1 MSIVTSED
9 FYRTMV
15 ENSHHLLYAMGVDGT
30 ILYASPSWQTL
41 LGYEVSEL
49 VQQPWHNVLYSGD
62 ADKSEHALSLLVTH
76 KVGSLSC
83 EQRLCHKQGELRW
96 FSINLSPIKDAQ
108 GNIAY
113 IIGNGHDIT
122 HYKALAQQLQE
133 SADFFTS
140 VTDALPDPLFVK
152 DENHRMIS
160 VNTAYCH
167 LINRT
172 AAEILSEYSDDLVP
186 KAELELFW
194 QSDTLALA
202 STQALETEETL
213 TDKEN
218 VQHIIIT
225 KKVAHNLP
233 NGKKILIGTISDVT
247 ERRKIETVLAQKDAF
262 MHRLLD
268 AIPDL
273 IFYKDREGVY
283 LACNKAHK
291 QFMGLDE
298 HELIGKRSHEVF
310 PLDLAQQFDR
320 EDQQVLS
327 QKCTLHTEQWVAYPN
342 GRRVVWDTLLTPIG
356 PPDGEPTGLIGI
368 CRDMTS
374 RKAAEEELRKAKEA
388 AESANQTKS
397 AFLSAVTHELRTPLN
412 GVLGLANLLLDM
424 ELNAEQYDLVNTIHT
439 SGTTL
444 LTLINDI
451 LDFSKI
457 EANKLELEPTNFDLR
472 RCLEEA
478 LDLVAPQATAK
489 GLTLTYLIEPTVPT
503 QLCQDVTRLR
513 QILVNL
519 LGNAVKFTEHG
530 EITVLVSPHKQA
542 TDYHEL
548 HFAVQDTGIGIP
560 AEQFARLFESFS
572 QVNAS
577 ITRRFGGTGLGLAI
591 SKRLTELMS
600 GTMWVES
607 EVGRGS
613 IFHFT
618 LAVTPS
624 TQAVADIEEN
634 LLTLSDRRIFII
646 EESEAL
652 RRLLAQLLTTWAV
665 EPCFLAPDD
674 AHRMDQAGGCDAL
687 ILDGALTTC
696 KSLALVDRL
705 QQQYPQLPIVLLTQ
719 LGERL
724 TEEQKRPHLVT
735 VSKPLHSSQLHD
747 ALVTVISGQS
757 TTPRKPS
764 HSQRLDIQMAQRY
777 PLKIMLAEDNMVN
790 QKVAVGLL
798 AKCGYR
804 VDVVGN
810 GIEAIE
816 ALERQPYDLIFM
828 DVNMPEMDGLA
839 ATQAIRTLLDT
850 TAQPYIIALTANA
863 MAEDYERGR
872 AVGMNDYLSKPIQAS
887 ELIAALN
894 RVYPQR
900 LHTGDQRL
908 TTTVG
913 DLAVDEPASTRE
925 AVDPEALT
933 EIVDLMGDEGAMI
946 VHDMVQLFL
955 QNSPLLLEQLHH
967 ALNKADPTALFRAA
981 HTLRSPAAQVG
992 AYQLANLCQQ
1002 VEMASEALVATH
1014 DDDPI
1019 EQINMEYERV
1029 CHYFSTVPGPWREI
1043 PSTLCATCTHKQT
1056 AGNEGCFT

>member
-1 MSIVTSED
+1 MSIGTSED

-15 ENSHHLLYAMGVDGT
+15 ENSHHLLYAIGVDGT
-30 ILYASPSWQTL
+30 ILYVSPNWHPL
-41 LGYEVSEL
+41 LGYELSEL
-49 VQQPWHNVLYSGD
+49 VHQPLHNVLYPDD
-62 ADKSEHALSLLVTH
+62 AHKTTHALSLIAIH
-76 KVGSLSC
+76 KVGSLSY
-83 EQRLCHKQGELRW
+83 EQRLCHKEGELRW
-96 FSINLSPIKDAQ
+96 FSIDLSPIKDAQ
-108 GNIAY
+108 GNILY
-113 IIGNGHDIT
+113 IVGSGHDIT
-122 HYKALAQQLQE
+122 RYKALAQQLQE

-160 VNTAYCH
+160 VNTAYCR
-167 LINRT
+167 LINRS
-172 AAEILSEYSDDLVP
+172 AAEILSEHSDELVP
-186 KAELELFW
+186 KAELDRFW
-194 QSDTLALA
+194 QSDALALA
-202 STQALETEETL
+202 STHAIEKEETL
-213 TDKEN
+213 TDKEG
-218 VQHIIIT
+218 VQHIVVT
-225 KKVAHNLP
+225 KKVAHYLP
-233 NGKKILIGTISDVT
+233 NGKKILIGTIADVT
-247 ERRKIETVLAQKDAF
+247 ERRQMEITLAQKDAF
-262 MHRLLD
+262 MRRLLD

-273 IFYKDREGVY
+273 IFYKDRNGVY
-283 LACNKAHK
+283 LTCNKAHK

-298 HELIGKRSHEVF
+298 HELIGKTSYELF
-310 PLDLAQQFDR
+310 PLETAQKFDR

-327 QKCTLHTEQWVAYPN
+327 EKRTIHTEQWVTYPN
-342 GRRVVWDTLLTPIG
+342 GRRIVLDTLITPFG
-356 PPDGEPTGLIGI
+356 PPDGEPLGIIGI
-368 CRDMTS
+368 CRDMTD
-374 RKAAEEELRKAKEA
+374 RKAAEEELRKAKET
-388 AESANQTKS
+388 AESANQLKS
-397 AFLSAVTHELRTPLN
+397 AFLSTVTHELRTPLN
-412 GVLGLANLLLDM
+412 GVLGLANLLLDTD
-424 ELNAEQYDLVNTIHT
+424 LNAEQFDLVNTIHT

-457 EANKLELEPTNFDLR
+457 EANKLALEPSNFDLR
-472 RCLEEA
+472 RCLEET

-530 EITVLVSPHKQA
+530 EVTVLVSPHKQT

-560 AEQFARLFESFS
+560 TAQFARLFESFS
-572 QVNAS
+572 QVDAS
-577 ITRRFGGTGLGLAI
+577 VTRRFGGTGLGLAI
-591 SKRLTELMS
+591 SKRLAELMG

-618 LAVTPS
+618 LQVSPI
-624 TQAVADIEEN
+624 TQAVADDEGD

-665 EPCFLAPDD
+665 EPCFLPLND
-674 AHRMDQAGGCDAL
+674 AHLIAQAGGCDAL
-687 ILDGALTTC
+687 ILDGALTAG
-696 KSLALVDRL
+696 KGLALVDRL
-705 QQQYPQLPIVLLTQ
+705 QQQYPQLPIVLLTH

-724 TEEQKRPHLVT
+724 TDEQKRPRLVT

-757 TTPRKPS
+757 TTPRKQG
-764 HSQRLDIQMAQRY
+764 HSQLLDSHMAQHY
-777 PLKIMLAEDNMVN
+777 PLKILLAEDNMVN

-810 GIEAIE
+810 GLEAIE

-863 MAEDYERGR
+863 MAEDHERCR
-872 AVGMNDYLSKPIQAS
+872 VAGMNDYLSKPIQAP
-887 ELIAALN
+887 ELMAALN
-894 RVYPQR
+894 RVHTHR
-900 LHTGDQRL
+900 LHTGGQRL
-908 TTTVG
+908 ATTMGSLTG
-913 DLAVDEPASTRE
+913 DEPTHTQD
-925 AVDPEALT
+925 AVDPAALT
-933 EIVDLMGDEGAMI
+933 EIVDLMGEEGATM

-955 QNSPLLLEQLHH
+955 QNSPSLLEQLHH
-967 ALNKADPTALFRAA
+967 ARNKADHAALFRAA
-981 HTLRSPAAQVG
+981 HTLRAPAAQVG
-992 AYQLANLCQQ
+992 AYQLATLCQQ

-1014 DDDPI
+1014 EDDPLA
-1019 EQINMEYERV
+1019 QIDSEYKRV
-1029 CHYFSTVPGPWREI
+1029 CQYFLTIPGPWCDVS
-1043 PSTLCATCTHKQT
+1043 STLCATCKHQES
-1056 AGNEGCFT
+1056 ASNEGSFT